1 MYSATMGCH
10 TLHIFI
16 RTILWVLLL
25 NILISLLTF
34 QFASFIFL
42 IFVDYWELYFKISHQ
57 NYRSVSIFN
66 CVHIFLYILRLC
78 SYLHSNLNYWNYFYY
93 TWPFLAFKFAVSSI
107 NRAKHTFFFLFA
119 INICMSYPSPSFI
132 FNVYKFII
140 FLLYFEY
147 HLWYIVGFLIHSDFF
162 LLLRTLTTFIC
173 IYLYL
178 FHISFYSIISIF
190 MMI

>member
-42 IFVDYWELYFKISHQ
+42 ICVDYWELYFKISHQ

-93 TWPFLAFKFAVSSI
+93 TWPFLAFKLLCLLLI
-107 NRAKHTFFFLFA
+107 ELNTLFFFSLRSIFVCHILLHPLFSMFT
-119 INICMSYPSPSFI
+119 N
-132 FNVYKFII
+132 
-140 FLLYFEY
+140 LLYFY
-147 HLWYIVGFLIHSDFF
+147 YILNITYGI
-162 LLLRTLTTFIC
+162 
-173 IYLYL
+173 
-178 FHISFYSIISIF
+178 
-190 MMI
+190 